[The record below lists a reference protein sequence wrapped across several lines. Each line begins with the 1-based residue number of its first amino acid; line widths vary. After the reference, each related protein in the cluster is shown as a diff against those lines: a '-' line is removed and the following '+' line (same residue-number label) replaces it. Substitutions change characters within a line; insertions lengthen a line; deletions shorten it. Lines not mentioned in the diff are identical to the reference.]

1 MACVRASALR
11 LRRQRPGSQLIA
23 VLNCSQLEDAR
34 PFWVRL
40 SDSIRDTMQN
50 GMERMSDMARPVVD
64 PLMEA
69 SAKISQNL
77 GFSHTNAV
85 GTRGAQG
92 AQDRLG
98 SVAGPSMLLPALG
111 LVAGG
116 AALGLGAVAV
126 GRYLDVDVM
135 AKRSE
140 ASDEDDEE
148 VRS

>member
-1 MACVRASALR
+1 
-11 LRRQRPGSQLIA
+11 
-23 VLNCSQLEDAR
+23 
-34 PFWVRL
+34 
-40 SDSIRDTMQN
+40 
-50 GMERMSDMARPVVD
+50 MEQVSNLARPVVD
-64 PLMEA
+64 PLVEA

-77 GFSHTNAV
+77 GFAPGGSA
-85 GTRGAQG
+85 TRGAMG

-98 SVAGPSMLLPALG
+98 SVGAAVATPSMLLPALG

-140 ASDEDDEE
+140 AGEEDDEE
-148 VRS
+148 VSDMST

>member
-1 MACVRASALR
+1 MFLW
-11 LRRQRPGSQLIA
+11 
-23 VLNCSQLEDAR
+23 QLEDSR

-40 SDSIRDTMQN
+40 SDSIRDSMQT
-50 GMERMSDMARPVVD
+50 GMERMSDLARPVVD

-69 SAKISQNL
+69 SAKISHNL
-77 GFSHTNAV
+77 GFAGGAPGSSLSA
-85 GTRGAQG
+85 TRG

-98 SVAGPSMLLPALG
+98 VGAGVAAPSMLLPALG

-140 ASDEDDEE
+140 TSDDDDE
-148 VRS
+148 VSTPRYT